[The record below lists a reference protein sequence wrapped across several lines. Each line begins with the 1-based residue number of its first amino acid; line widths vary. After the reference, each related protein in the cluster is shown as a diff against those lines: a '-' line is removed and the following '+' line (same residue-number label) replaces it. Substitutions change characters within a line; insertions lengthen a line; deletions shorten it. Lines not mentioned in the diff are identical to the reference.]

1 MYMYN
6 TFSSQPNLAQQATD
20 GQHHKATT
28 TLSLRFRKK
37 RSSCRYAHGL
47 SRRPQGLKEVTPDV
61 VTSSGRPSARSAPC
75 PCIENVFLPTN
86 SVSVLVHEEADRSAN
101 IASLAYC
108 YLHWVICLN
117 FSRFHYFRFLL
128 FSIHQ

>member
-1 MYMYN
+1 MVSIIKQLQLYL
-6 TFSSQPNLAQQATD
+6 FVSE
-20 GQHHKATT
+20 
-28 TLSLRFRKK
+28 KK

-117 FSRFHYFRFLL
+117 FSRFHYFRFFTILN
-128 FSIHQ
+128 SPIK